1 MLEPKLSI
9 YFVRPAIGYLA
20 RHGFSSARSAHNMGV
35 TEDELKNLDGTIGFG
50 RHLKLVAQGSRLTHC
65 SNMGL
70 HVYDDLDLTRFGP
83 MGHLLRTA
91 PDLLTG
97 LSAVA
102 PLLCAVDTG
111 TRLKVNDTGREVEI
125 VFYNADQ
132 RYTGNCYDIAQTL
145 MFMIASVR
153 TCADPQWAPQLV
165 EFQFPRLEGPVLQEY
180 RSVIR
185 SPMSYSRPVNRVICD
200 RATLTKPLKNA
211 DTSFFNFLETSIRHS
226 ILQSSG
232 VSELINDVRDRIES
246 RLSDG
251 CRIDD
256 VAATM
261 GMSVRALQKRLASAG
276 TSYRDVVQQ
285 ARRQVA
291 LQRIRE
297 CDGRLNGLSADLGY
311 SETSAFIRAFRRWTG
326 TSPLRY
332 ARHNGSPAD

>member
-9 YFVRPAIGYLA
+9 YFVRPAVGYLA
-20 RHGFSSARSAHNMGV
+20 QRGFSPTRSAHNLGV
-35 TEDELKNLDGTIGFG
+35 TQDELNNLDGTIDFG
-50 RHLKLVAQGSRLTHC
+50 RHLNLVAQGSRLTRC

-102 PLLCAVDTG
+102 PLLRAVDTG
-111 TRLKVNDTGREVEI
+111 TRLQVNDTGREIEI

-132 RYTGNCYDIAQTL
+132 RYAGNCYDIAQTL

-165 EFQFPRLEGPVLQEY
+165 EFQFPRLEGPVLLEY

-185 SPMSYSRPVNRVICD
+185 SPMTYSRPVNRIVCD
-200 RATLTKPLKNA
+200 RATMTKPLKNA
-211 DTSFFNFLETSIRHS
+211 DSNFFHFLETSIRHS

-232 VSELINDVRDRIES
+232 VGEFINDVRDRIES
-246 RLSDG
+246 GLSDG

-256 VAATM
+256 VAVAL
-261 GMSVRALQKRLASAG
+261 GISVRALQKRLTSAG

-285 ARRQVA
+285 ARRRVA
-291 LQRIRE
+291 LERIRVA
-297 CDGRLNGLSADLGY
+297 DGRLTNLAADLGY
-311 SETSAFIRAFRRWTG
+311 SETSAFVRAFRRWTG

-332 ARHNGSPAD
+332 ARRERS